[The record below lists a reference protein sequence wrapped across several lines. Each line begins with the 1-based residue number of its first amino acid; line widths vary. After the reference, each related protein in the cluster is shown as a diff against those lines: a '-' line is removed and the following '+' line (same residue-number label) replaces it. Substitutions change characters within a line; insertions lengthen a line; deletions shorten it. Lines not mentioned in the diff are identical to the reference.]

1 MFTFIMAKFRKP
13 MALALVLL
21 FFALSFN
28 AYACLVPLNGGSP
41 VGMQNGCPDAQ
52 DQPVR
57 QICDS
62 FKTLGIQVS
71 PTSNQSTH
79 FAHVLVDSPIVLV
92 ATPLSF
98 HINFGHTA
106 WQYPAIESPP
116 RETSSETVVLRI

>member
-1 MFTFIMAKFRKP
+1 MFTFIMARVCKP
-13 MALALVLL
+13 IAVVLVLL

-41 VGMQNGCPDAQ
+41 TGMQNGCPDAQ

-62 FKTLGIQVS
+62 FKTLGIQAP
-71 PTSNQSTH
+71 PTPNQSIH
-79 FAHVLVDSPIVLV
+79 FVPVLVDPAVVLV
-92 ATPLSF
+92 STPLSF
-98 HINFGHTA
+98 QINFGRNP

-116 RETSSETVVLRI
+116 RETSSETVILRI